1 MGYGVLFTIVGDYRT
16 AYGMTE
22 TEIGLIIGLGF
33 LSAFVAQLLIAPI
46 ADRGRARQVVVLGV
60 LVNVAGLLL
69 MGFGGGTLPIVIG
82 RLISGVG
89 IGAAGPA
96 IKRIVILAY
105 PEKLG
110 ENLGRLLAADV
121 FGFAAG
127 PAVSALLVGTFGLA
141 SPFVVVAG
149 ATLITVALSMRV
161 HVLETVEA
169 STQRLAM
176 DLIRLR
182 PVAGGLA
189 LGAASFL
196 MIGAFDALWD
206 VVHEDLGTPDLLAN
220 LGITLFA
227 VPLIILG
234 PIGGRWA
241 QRVGPYKISA
251 AGLMFAAPMMA
262 SYGWLPNG
270 SWIFGIAMFHAIGD
284 GLTISAAGVAV
295 SMAVPGDRQAAAQ
308 GLLGGSQALSAG
320 ITAPIIG
327 WTYQNYGRAE
337 AYLTASVG
345 MVLMTMVGMGL
356 AYDTWRHHRF
366 RGASIPSQQATSA
379 GSGA

>member
-22 TEIGLIIGLGF
+22 TEIGLVIGLGF

-46 ADRGRARQVVVLGV
+46 ADRGRARQVVILGV
-60 LVNVAGLLL
+60 LVNVVGLLL
-69 MGFGGGTLPIVIG
+69 MGFGGATLPIVIG

-96 IKRIVILAY
+96 IKRIVILAH

-141 SPFVVVAG
+141 SPFVVVAV
-149 ATLITVALSMRV
+149 ATLITVALSLRV
-161 HVLETVEA
+161 HVVETVEA

-182 PVAGGLA
+182 PVAGGLV

-251 AGLMFAAPMMA
+251 AGLMFAAVMMA

-327 WTYQNYGRAE
+327 WTYQNYGRDA
-337 AYLTASVG
+337 AYATASVG
-345 MVLMTMVGMGL
+345 MVVLTLIGMTL

-366 RGASIPSQQATSA
+366 RGAMVAMPTSV
-379 GSGA
+379 GT